1 MRDQRINAGAS
12 DDGAPLKRCSR
23 CGNQKPADQ
32 FYRNPSAI
40 CKSCQRQAA
49 QLSHQVRR
57 MAIAQLISAHRDE
70 YRGLLLVERAKR
82 VRELGD
88 LAGGGHHVA

>member
-12 DDGAPLKRCSR
+12 DDGAPVRRCSR

-32 FYRNPSAI
+32 FYRNPSTI

-57 MAIAQLISAHRDE
+57 VAIAQLVSAHRDE
-70 YRGLLLVERAKR
+70 YRGLLSVERAKR

-88 LAGGGHHVA
+88 LAGGDQRVA

>member
-1 MRDQRINAGAS
+1 MRDQRINAGTS
-12 DDGAPLKRCSR
+12 DDGAPVRRCSR

-40 CKSCQRQAA
+40 CKSCQRRAA

-57 MAIAQLISAHRDE
+57 VAIAQLVSAHRDE
-70 YRGLLLVERAKR
+70 YRRLLVVERGKR

-88 LAGGGHHVA
+88 LAGGDQDVA